1 MDLDGTAGRRSG
13 ELQIFTRYAR
23 YVALPKY
30 SRPVLFSYVICA
42 IMVKAA
48 WTDVAVLGVG
58 HPVHI
63 KRR

>member
-1 MDLDGTAGRRSG
+1 MHLDGTAGRRSG

-23 YVALPKY
+23 YVALLKY

-48 WTDVAVLGVG
+48 WTDVAGVGVG